1 MEAINPQFVTEM
13 RRPND
18 LIAHFHL
25 EVALCDWFRASLK
38 GISGEEGEG
47 EGEGEG
53 DEEEKDVLLCSLAN
67 TAAGAGTSSV
77 ASFFIPPSATAAAR
91 AERNTA

>member
-1 MEAINPQFVTEM
+1 M
-13 RRPND
+13 
-18 LIAHFHL
+18 IAHFHL
-25 EVALCDWFRASLK
+25 GAALCDWFRASLK
-38 GISGEEGEG
+38 GISGEES
-47 EGEGEG
+47 EGEG

-67 TAAGAGTSSV
+67 TAAGAAGTSSV